1 MKKNNFNLFNSFL
14 IITLLVLISV
24 PFSISF
30 NKSEKLNIKKNVAS
44 AETNLQ
50 IAQRELN
57 EAKAN
62 LNKVQIIIRD
72 LNTKLSEDKANN
84 LNTTELEA
92 QITSLVNIVENAAR
106 AAVVAAEK
114 KVFIEQTL
122 SDSLVSISPVNK
134 SKNESIYK
142 LLAPIGGITC
152 MDSSGQ
158 DPKCITNDIGKY
170 LNIIFKLAIG
180 ISAALAVIMLI
191 INGVKYMGDE
201 SVFGKTEAKKQM
213 FGAIVGLLIALGS
226 WALLN
231 TINPALTGQNGLSIS
246 SANVEIVDLP
256 DSGDNEID
264 PGFANNDLRYSVS
277 EAVSPGVVNALIKL
291 KDGWSIR
298 LFKIYTNKRMLI
310 SLQKGTEVDNTNVI
324 GVEVGLNG
332 FSELNTGKITDN
344 KTPKGT
350 WKILEVRTSPKNK
363 PVYSTK
369 GSNMGASFWLL
380 SPTIKGERGIG
391 MHGNKNG
398 TLTKTNG
405 CIRLKNS
412 DILAL
417 LPYIKT
423 NISVIIGN

>member
-246 SANVEIVDLP
+246 AAEIEIAGDTDVPINFNKNTLPTGIVCSGGKANIPNIV
-256 DSGDNEID
+256 SS
-264 PGFANNDLRYSVS
+264 FAKKMTY
-277 EAVSPGVVNALIKL
+277 EMGAKGVAGPENTIKL
-291 KDGWSIR
+291 DCSGFVNYVLRCADINAISGGTASIFSNAEKVIQTSIQGTKINNKELNIGDLVGWR
-298 LFKIYTNKRMLI
+298 AGENGEKFGHVMIYIGNGQ
-310 SLQKGTEVDNTNVI
+310 LQLADSHGTKVI
-324 GVEVGLNG
+324 GGAL
-332 FSELNTGKITDN
+332 
-344 KTPKGT
+344 GT
-350 WKILEVRTSPKNK
+350 FPISKYQPR
-363 PVYSTK
+363 
-369 GSNMGASFWLL
+369 
-380 SPTIKGERGIG
+380 IKYVKRI
-391 MHGNKNG
+391 
-398 TLTKTNG
+398 
-405 CIRLKNS
+405 
-412 DILAL
+412 
-417 LPYIKT
+417 P
-423 NISVIIGN
+423 